1 MNAKENYQ
9 TILNNIFGTKAPKI
23 TIDDEVN
30 NVTEAL
36 NNLGYQKFKENFIAR
51 LNRLKTK
58 FEYSSTYKELLDTIK
73 EIEGKNWTGAYA
85 ELAAY
90 DSLQTDLLSHPIQL
104 NVTLDNKISFAKEM
118 NCKKTNIDG
127 YIGEY
132 RLYFDVKRLSDNTK
146 EILDKIINEVK
157 TQSGKKCII
166 LPEYPLDAN
175 YENYQKEWGALK
187 LELTRELKNG
197 IKFIKSTVIPELS
210 YRISWGAGV
219 TSVTSTYSPY
229 RHAENMYRQ
238 VLIYTKKFIKKRSFF
253 LVFVNFP
260 WYNQAV
266 VNGWNYNKIYYRAVA
281 RRIFCQYQHITT
293 PMKQILSEFQGNE
306 TVYDV
311 TKKITGII
319 FIDDNCISSEIP
331 SSQNTTSYIFLNPN
345 ADNKPSYTAR
355 SYIYSIAGKN
365 KESEIDDFDGDNY

>member
-9 TILNNIFGTKAPKI
+9 TILNNIFGAKAPKI

-30 NVTEAL
+30 DVTEAL
-36 NNLGYQKFKENFIAR
+36 INPEYLKFKDNFISR

-58 FEYSSTYKELLDTIK
+58 FECSSAYKELLDTIK

-90 DSLQTDLLSHPIQL
+90 DSLQTDLLPYPIQL
-104 NVTLDNKISFAKEM
+104 NVTLNNKISYAKEM

-132 RLYFDVKRLSDNTK
+132 RLFFDVKRLSDNTK

-175 YENYQKEWGALK
+175 YESYQKEWVALK
-187 LELTRELKNG
+187 SELTHELKEG
-197 IKFIKSTVIPELS
+197 IKFIKSTVMPELS
-210 YRISWGAGV
+210 YRISWGPGV

-238 VLIYTKKFIKKRSFF
+238 VLIYTKKFIKDRSFF

-260 WYNQAV
+260 WYNQV
-266 VNGWNYNKIYYRAVA
+266 VSGGWNYNKIYYRAVA

-293 PMKQILSEFQGNE
+293 PMKQLLSEFQGNE

-319 FIDDNCISSEIP
+319 FIDDNCLLSETP
-331 SSQNTTSYIFLNPN
+331 SGPNTTSYIFLNPN

-355 SYIYSIAGKN
+355 TYIHSIAERN
-365 KESEIDDFDGDNY
+365 KDSEIDYFDGDNY